1 MTIQI
6 NYKNK
11 ALYNVSSN
19 LVLFVDEKFNIKGLK
34 KHISNSEFLYISE
47 LLKTNN
53 FKKDLLFFE
62 INSKKTIFLVSIKK
76 NLKPSD
82 AESLGAKFHGYL
94 NYEKKKDYFINSDT
108 INSKIEN
115 FLGYFLHGLKLKS
128 YEFNKYKTKVDF
140 KHKKVALISSNVS
153 LENIQELKSL
163 VSSVF
168 QTRDWVNEPVNKLT
182 TNQYIK
188 EIKSLKSLGVSVEVF
203 RKSKLEALNM
213 GGILGVNQG
222 SHDEAALVKSEWKPK
237 KSKNQKPIV
246 LVGKGVLFDTGGIN
260 IKTGAFMND
269 MKADMGGASTVLG
282 VLKLIATQELPVHV
296 IVLTPITENRINGKE
311 LVPGDVIKMHS
322 GKTVEVLNTDAE
334 GRLILADALT
344 FAKKFNPLL
353 VIDAATLT
361 GSAYRIT
368 GNHGAVI
375 MGTDHKNIK
384 ALKKAGEDVYERL
397 IELPMWEEFEETLKS
412 SVADITNL
420 GSSEGQ
426 AICAG
431 FFLRNFIDYP
441 WIHLDIAGAAFRN
454 SESSYLPKGGTGFG
468 VRLLYQF
475 FKNKFAVGL

>member
-1 MTIQI
+1 MELVLEKEVGKSAHQI
-6 NYKNK
+6 IIVDSKKELKNK
-11 ALYNVSSN
+11 LNAKEY
-19 LVLFVDEKFNIKGLK
+19 KAAIAKLK
-34 KHISNSEFLYISE
+34 KHSLVDISAFNEQKFVVLLNEKNQEKNRKLGAEFMDRILESIVLIDYSSNSKGVISFLE
-47 LLKTNN
+47 GMMLKEYT
-53 FKKDLLFFE
+53 
-62 INSKKTIFLVSIKK
+62 
-76 NLKPSD
+76 
-82 AESLGAKFHGYL
+82 
-94 NYEKKKDYFINSDT
+94 
-108 INSKIEN
+108 
-115 FLGYFLHGLKLKS
+115 
-128 YEFNKYKTKVDF
+128 FNKYKTKVD
-140 KHKKVALISSNVS
+140 VQEIRAVLSSSNVS
-153 LENIQELKSL
+153 MENIQELTSL
-163 VSSVF
+163 VSGVF
-168 QTRDWVNEPVNKLT
+168 QARDWVNEPVNKLT
-182 TNQYIK
+182 TSQYVK
-188 EIKSLKSLGVSVEVF
+188 EIKSLKSIGVFVEVF

-237 KSKNQKPIV
+237 KPKNQKPIV

-260 IKTGAFMND
+260 IKTGNFMSD

-282 VLKLIATQELPVHV
+282 VLKLIATQELPIHV

-368 GNHGAVI
+368 ANHGAVI
-375 MGTDHKNIK
+375 MGTDEKNIK
-384 ALKKAGEDVYERL
+384 ALKKAGEEVYERL

-475 FKNKFAVGL
+475 FKNKFAV

>member
-1 MTIQI
+1 ME
-6 NYKNK
+6 
-11 ALYNVSSN
+11 
-19 LVLFVDEKFNIKGLK
+19 LVLEKEGIKKGNKIIIVDSKKVLKSKLNDKEYKVAIAKLKTDYLVDISVLDEQKYVALLNVKHQEKNRKLGAELVDKF
-34 KHISNSEFLYISE
+34 SERTFLYDCS
-47 LLKTNN
+47 N
-53 FKKDLLFFE
+53 
-62 INSKKTIFLVSIKK
+62 NSKGISSFLEGMM
-76 NLKPSD
+76 L
-82 AESLGAKFHGYL
+82 
-94 NYEKKKDYFINSDT
+94 KDYA
-108 INSKIEN
+108 
-115 FLGYFLHGLKLKS
+115 
-128 YEFNKYKTKVDF
+128 FNKYKTKADF
-140 KHKKVALISSNVS
+140 KHKKVILISSNVS
-153 LENIQELKSL
+153 LGNIQELKSL

-260 IKTGAFMND
+260 IKTGNFMND

-344 FAKKFNPLL
+344 FAQKFNPLL

-368 GNHGAVI
+368 ANHGAVI
-375 MGTDHKNIK
+375 MGTDEKNIK

-397 IELPMWEEFEETLKS
+397 IELPMWEEFEEALKS
-412 SVADITNL
+412 SIADITNL

-426 AICAG
+426 AVCAG
-431 FFLRNFIDYP
+431 FFLKNFIDYP
-441 WIHLDIAGAAFRN
+441 WIHLDIAGPAFRN
-454 SESSYLPKGGTGFG
+454 TESCYLPKGGTGFG

-475 FKNKFAVGL
+475 FKNKFVL